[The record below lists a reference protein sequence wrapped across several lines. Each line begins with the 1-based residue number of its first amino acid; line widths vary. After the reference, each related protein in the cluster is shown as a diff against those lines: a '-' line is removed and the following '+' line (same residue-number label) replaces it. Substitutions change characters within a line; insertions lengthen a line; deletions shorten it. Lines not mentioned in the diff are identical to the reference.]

1 MDLKPFFD
9 YVDSEGPNLRGAVS
23 KRGNEF
29 LGSLELIK
37 AKLTTE
43 VEDAYLVG
51 EMFPVCAKVRKIKG
65 KSLLSLSAYAKLLTV
80 LQEART
86 KSWTSQRLAGVHSA
100 T

>member
-23 KRGNEF
+23 NHAKEF

-43 VEDAYLVG
+43 VEDAYLVA
-51 EMFPVCAKVRKIKG
+51 EMLPVYAEVRKIKG
-65 KSLLSLSAYAKLLTV
+65 KSLPLPTRRNTY
-80 LQEART
+80 
-86 KSWTSQRLAGVHSA
+86 
-100 T
+100 